1 MPITDHKNHP
11 FSFHVIDIQ
20 TIDPSPYQHRKYF
33 DEKSLRE
40 LGKSIVQDG
49 LIEPIIVRPQKNGR
63 FQLIAG
69 ERRLRAIKDYTD
81 MTSIQ
86 VKIAVVDD
94 LQARR
99 ISAAENL
106 LRQDLSAIEAIEATI
121 EIIDVEMGKSPE
133 YLTVGK
139 TPLERVIKLLSKF
152 DSIRRSKARG
162 SVALEA
168 EKVLS
173 NKYVGQVESIFKNLP
188 KPLKWQSFLMHDLIL
203 LTDIPSIVQEASVKH
218 GLNKAQTK
226 ALARLE
232 QVSGRVFH
240 EVIQKGFLPIKDQNN
255 LLPQLKLNEL
265 SAREIQVFAEDLEK
279 TNKKSDQK
287 EDRLQQ
293 EFSTQVKVA
302 LMTRLG
308 IPHVRIAQRLN
319 IHRETISRY
328 AQKNHELFKK
338 IHQDFKAE
346 SRIPDITQKYVVPQ
360 PLVWSVI
367 LQEKTDQERF
377 KDLNWGLRAWDN
389 WYFNDVDHRFGDPWP
404 GRIPAQL
411 VAHTLFY
418 FTRQNDLV
426 FDPMAGGAVVAD
438 TCLAFNRQCW
448 SFDLLDRVK
457 TRPEIEPFLWD
468 HKNLAWPVPTGKKP
482 DLIFFDPP
490 YFKKMA
496 AHYMKGSIS
505 DFSKDKYL
513 KFFKDLFS
521 LMREHSKPSTRIA
534 FLNADFRDFQGIP
547 ALDEDP
553 DNAILMFTYAKLLEN
568 CGWKITHLMDCPLST
583 ERFTGNMV
591 NRMHEKRTL
600 GIIRRTLII
609 GKLNIH
615 NKNDA
620 MQD

>member
-1 MPITDHKNHP
+1 MPITDNKNYP
-11 FSFHVIDIQ
+11 FSFSMIDIKK
-20 TIDPSPYQHRKYF
+20 IDPSPYQHRKYF
-33 DEKSLRE
+33 DEERLRE
-40 LGKSIVQDG
+40 LGASILQDG

-81 MTSIQ
+81 MIVIQ
-86 VKIAVVDD
+86 AKIADVDD

-106 LRQDLSAIEAIEATI
+106 LRQDLSAIESIEATI
-121 EIIDVEMGKSPE
+121 EIIDVEMGEDPE

-139 TPLERVIKLLSKF
+139 TPLERVHQLLSKLH
-152 DSIRRSKARG
+152 SIKVSQDRG
-162 SVALEA
+162 SMVSKEA
-168 EKVLS
+168 EVLL
-173 NKYVGQVESIFKNLP
+173 NKFIQQVETTFNNLP
-188 KPLKWQSFLMHDLIL
+188 KPLKWQSFLMNDLIL
-203 LTDIPSIVQEASVKH
+203 LTDIPSSVQKASVKH
-218 GLNKAQTK
+218 DLNKAQTK
-226 ALARLE
+226 ALAKLE
-232 QVSGRVFH
+232 QVSGKVFH
-240 EVIQKGFLPIKDQNN
+240 EVFQKGYIPIKDQNN
-255 LLPQLKLNEL
+255 LLPKLQLNEL

-279 TNKKSDQK
+279 TNKKIDQK
-287 EDRLQQ
+287 KDVLQQ
-293 EFSTQVKVA
+293 ESSTQIKVA

-308 IPHVRIAQRLN
+308 IPNVRIAQRLN

-328 AQKNHELFKK
+328 APKNHELFNK
-338 IHQDFKAE
+338 IHQDFKAG
-346 SRIPDITQKYVVPQ
+346 SCIPDIAQKYFVPQ
-360 PLVWSVI
+360 TLVWSVI

-377 KDLNWGLRAWDN
+377 KDLNWGLRTWDN
-389 WYFNDVDHRFGDPWP
+389 WYFNDVDHRFGDDWP

-438 TCLAFNRQCW
+438 TCLAFNRRCW
-448 SFDLLDRVK
+448 SFDLLDRIK

-468 HKNLAWPVPTGKKP
+468 PENLAWPVPAAKKP

-496 AHYMKGSIS
+496 EHYMKGSIS
-505 DFSKDKYL
+505 DFSKAKYL

-547 ALDEDP
+547 AFDEDP
-553 DNAILMFTYAKLLEN
+553 ENAILLLEYAKLLEN
-568 CGWKITHLMDCPLST
+568 CGWKITHLIDCPLST

-591 NRMHEKRTL
+591 KKMQDKRTL

-609 GKLNIH
+609 GKLKSI
-615 NKNDA
+615 
-620 MQD
+620 